1 MPWLGWPFD
10 DLAKYDD
17 QQRLTSTRLMLDQIR
32 DYLRLS
38 LTQQGIS
45 PRNYRQMVLLV
56 VK

>member
-17 QQRLTSTRLMLDQIR
+17 QQRLTSTRLMRDQIR
-32 DYLRLS
+32 DYLRLW